1 MKPSQLRKKE
11 DLQLVISIMRQ
22 NNFAS
27 YEEKFNPFTEG
38 IRKERFE
45 RYYRREQQSFLRVDR
60 DWKDL
65 CEVYGFPY
73 ERPTA

>member
-11 DLQLVISIMRQ
+11 DLQLVIATMRQ
-22 NNFAS
+22 NNFAP
-27 YEEKFNPFTEG
+27 YEEKFNPFTDD

-45 RYYRREQQSFLRVDR
+45 RYYRREQQRFLRVDR